1 MMELDRNPRIGRDLA
16 RKLREAGF
24 RDVDHRVFNIPIGS
38 WQRGKLVL
46 SSLKAIFRCR
56 NSRVRLSRV
65 CKVRVPALPTSGH
78 IVRDTPMLFEIFAHI
93 LKHQRT
99 S

>member
-1 MMELDRNPRIGRDLA
+1 MELDRNPRIGRDLA

-38 WQRGKLVL
+38 WQRGKPVL
-46 SSLKAIFRCR
+46 SSLVAIFRCR
-56 NSRVRLSRV
+56 NSRVRLWV
-65 CKVRVPALPTSGH
+65 CKVRVPARPTSGH